1 MQLVSQRPTCIY
13 LPADLRELV
22 DRIAATSNVSRSAV
36 IQGAIRKALAEPMKN
51 EKETNQHE

>member
-1 MQLVSQRPTCIY
+1 MLEMQLSQRPTCIY

-36 IQGAIRKALAEPMKN
+36 IQDAIRKALVAEPKN
-51 EKETNQHE
+51 EQETK